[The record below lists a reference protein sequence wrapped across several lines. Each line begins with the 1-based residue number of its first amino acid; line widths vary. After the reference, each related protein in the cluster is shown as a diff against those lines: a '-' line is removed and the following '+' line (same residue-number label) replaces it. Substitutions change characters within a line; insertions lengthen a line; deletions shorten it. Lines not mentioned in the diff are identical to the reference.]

1 MPIIG
6 DTQLQPVNVLG
17 SFVSGME
24 MGRSASAAR
33 QQEALN
39 ALKMQQ
45 AQQEMSDANALRAVL
60 ARGAPDD
67 ELLRTPGGA
76 AILEAR
82 AKFRGSEAT
91 ARGTELGNIE
101 KGALLAASQAGA
113 FLRDPRMHNKQA
125 LSPWIAQLASVGIL
139 TPQEVAEFDR
149 TPDDPQA
156 IAAGLQR
163 LQTMGLTPAQQ
174 TEQTFTPQNLGG
186 GVRLIA
192 TPTRG
197 GGPATVVP
205 GSQAAVTMTPGDRE
219 RVRLEGRRVELE
231 GQRVELERDRERTEA
246 TPPSSTASGLV
257 KGTPEYE
264 AAVTAAREGAKAD
277 VAFRE
282 GFPTAVRTA
291 ERTLSLLDTMLGDL
305 DVRENQLVYRQPS
318 KGQQPRRPAEGFSSA
333 VGASLL
339 PGSRFVPGSSAADF
353 QAMHDQA
360 TGASFMEAFATLKGG
375 GQITEKEG
383 EKATAALNRM
393 SLAQSEREYIRAARE
408 FQTEVRTVL
417 KKAQERF
424 TRPAATGAPAPAADD
439 EWADL

>member
-17 SFVSGME
+17 SFASGME

-33 QQEALN
+33 QQEAFN

-113 FLRDPRMHNKQA
+113 FLRDSRMHNKQA

-163 LQTMGLTPAQQ
+163 LQAMGLTPAQQ

-231 GQRVELERDRERTEA
+231 GQRVELEGRRVAATESAPPKLAEPPAKLKPGEKWNAETGRIEAVPGSELYLKQRKAHSADFA
-246 TPPSSTASGLV
+246 TV
-257 KGTPEYE
+257 KGIETQRNLANTKIE
-264 AAVTAAREGAKAD
+264 
-277 VAFRE
+277 
-282 GFPTAVRTA
+282 
-291 ERTLSLLDTMLGDL
+291 SLLDENNRDAFNKLFGGYNAYVSSQFSGKTANLKSQL
-305 DVRENQLVYRQPS
+305 DSLRSSLKTAGLQLIRQ
-318 KGQQPRRPAEGFSSA
+318 
-333 VGASLL
+333 
-339 PGSRFVPGSSAADF
+339 GSGGSV
-353 QAMHDQA
+353 
-360 TGASFMEAFATLKGG
+360 
-375 GQITEKEG
+375 GQITEREWPILEGMIDTLTPTMEEG
-383 EKATAALNRM
+383 EARNRLLEIKTFM
-393 SLAQSEREYIRAARE
+393 DSLATNA
-408 FQTEVRTVL
+408 TETYEMAHADSPFY
-417 KKAQERF
+417 KAK
-424 TRPAATGAPAPAADD
+424 PANDGN
-439 EWADL
+439 WKDL